1 MKLVIFGKTKWISCC
16 IYYFLLQVQTCFLFI
31 LFFTII
37 KNLLVQSKNLVLVPD
52 FWNISVWVDPLQ
64 FLRFVSMKIQNKS
77 TPRALILYW
86 LHDLF
91 QPYQT
96 NPLFRQ
102 ILGYSICNFFSEIE
116 KRMQNAKIFA
126 RSSPVSKGSH
136 FLSLR

>member
-1 MKLVIFGKTKWISCC
+1 MKLVIFGKQNEFHVASIILCC
-16 IYYFLLQVQTCFLFI
+16 RYRLVFCSYC
-31 LFFTII
+31 FFTII

-52 FWNISVWVDPLQ
+52 FWNISGWVDPLQ

-102 ILGYSICNFFSEIE
+102 ILGYWICKNFFSEIE
-116 KRMQNAKIFA
+116 KRMQTAKIF
-126 RSSPVSKGSH
+126 RKGQSCK
-136 FLSLR
+136 

>member
-1 MKLVIFGKTKWISCC
+1 MNFMLH
-16 IYYFLLQVQTCFLFI
+16 L
-31 LFFTII
+31 LFFAAGTDLFSVHIVFLTII

-116 KRMQNAKIFA
+116 KRMQNANIFA
-126 RSSPVSKGSH
+126 RSSPVSKFSH